1 MSLVLHNFFRSSASV
16 RVRAALNLKGLAYEH
31 VSYVLR
37 ESQHRS
43 AAFLALNPQGLV
55 PALQLEDGTV
65 LGQSLAIMEYL
76 EETHPEPALLPA
88 APLDRAWVRGL
99 AQAVACDIHP
109 VNNLRVLQYLG
120 SELGVD
126 EPGVG
131 EWFRHW
137 VDQGFAPLEQQLS
150 IDARRG
156 KFCYGDEPGLADLC
170 LFAQVANNRRFD
182 VDMSRYPTLQAIY
195 DRCLRL
201 PAFVDALPENHPH
214 AG

>member
-37 ESQHRS
+37 DKHHQSE
-43 AAFLALNPQGLV
+43 AFLTLNPQGLV
-55 PALQLEDGTV
+55 PALQLEDGSV
-65 LGQSLAIMEYL
+65 LSQSLAIVEYL
-76 EETHPEPALLPA
+76 DETHPEPALLPDN
-88 APLDRAWVRGL
+88 PLDRAWVRSL

-120 SELGVD
+120 GELKVSE
-126 EPGVG
+126 ERAG

-137 VDQGFAPLEQQLS
+137 VDQGFAPLELQLAG
-150 IDARRG
+150 DARRG
-156 KFCYGDEPGLADLC
+156 KFCYGDAPGLADLC

-182 VDMSRYPTLQAIY
+182 VDMSRYPILQTIY
-195 DRCLRL
+195 DNCLQL

>member
-37 ESQHRS
+37 EKQHRS
-43 AAFLALNPQGLV
+43 EAFLALNPQGLV

-65 LGQSLAIMEYL
+65 LGQSLAIIEYL

-88 APLDRAWVRGL
+88 TPLDRAWVRGL

-109 VNNLRVLQYLG
+109 FNNLRVLQYLG
-120 SELGVD
+120 GELGVD

-131 EWFRHW
+131 AWFRHW

-150 IDARRG
+150 VDARRG

-182 VDMSRYPTLQAIY
+182 VDMSRYPTLQASY
-195 DRCLRL
+195 DRCLQL

>member
-37 ESQHRS
+37 DRQHQS
-43 AAFLALNPQGLV
+43 KGFLALNPQGLV
-55 PALQLEDGTV
+55 PALQLEDGSV
-65 LGQSLAIMEYL
+65 LGQSLAIIEYL
-76 EETHPEPALLPA
+76 DETHPEPPLLPSDL
-88 APLDRAWVRGL
+88 LDRAWVRSL
-99 AQAVACDIHP
+99 AHAIACDIHP

-120 SELGVD
+120 GELGAD
-126 EPGVG
+126 EQSVG
-131 EWFRHW
+131 AWFRYW
-137 VDQGFAPLEQQLS
+137 VDQGFPPLEKQLAG
-150 IDARRG
+150 DVRRSQ
-156 KFCYGDEPGLADLC
+156 FCYGDAPGLADLC

-182 VDMSRYPTLQAIY
+182 VDMSRYPVLQNIY
-195 DRCLRL
+195 DNCLQL

>member
-16 RVRAALNLKGLAYEH
+16 RVRAALNLKGLAHEH

-37 ESQHRS
+37 DKQHQS
-43 AAFLALNPQGLV
+43 EEFLKLNPQGLV
-55 PALQLEDGTV
+55 PALQLEDGSV
-65 LGQSLAIMEYL
+65 LGQSLAIIEYL
-76 EETHPEPALLPA
+76 DETHPEPALLPQD
-88 APLDRAWVRGL
+88 PLDRAWVRSL

-120 SELGVD
+120 RELKVGEEGVA
-126 EPGVG
+126 

-137 VDQGFAPLEQQLS
+137 VDQGFAPLEQQLAG
-150 IDARRG
+150 DTRRG
-156 KFCYGDEPGLADLC
+156 KFCYGDAPGLADLC

-182 VDMSRYPTLQAIY
+182 VDMARYPTLQGIH
-195 DRCLRL
+195 DNCLQL
-201 PAFVDALPENHPH
+201 PAFVAALPESHPH